1 VQRSEL
7 TPNQDFKQQTEFIM
21 KRLTL
26 FIFALLLAL
35 PIMAQKRYD
44 EIEYPE
50 MNPIQMPE
58 VVEFNLDNGIKF
70 LLVEDKELPLI
81 NIRVTVKTGG
91 LLVPESKTGL
101 ASMTGNVMREG
112 GSENYPPD
120 ELNKLLEDN
129 AAFISTFI
137 GFGSGGATLNI
148 LKEDLDELLPVFV
161 DVLQNPAFPEDK
173 IELAKTQTKSG
184 ISRRNDSQ
192 QQVAGREFQDLI
204 YGENSVYARETE
216 YATVDNITREDMIEF
231 HENAFVGSNITVG
244 IVGDFDT
251 DEMRQK
257 LREAFGSL
265 PTGSPTNLIYPEVDY
280 NYPTTIN
287 LVDKPDVNQSYV
299 TMGHIGGLR
308 ENPDYPAIQVMNQI
322 LGGGFSSR
330 LFQEVRTNLGL
341 AYSVG
346 GGYGSNINYPGTF
359 RLTTMTKSETTAEA
373 IDAILKE
380 VKRLQD
386 EPISQ
391 EELQQTKDQF
401 LNSLVF
407 RYDSKSQILNQ
418 RISNE
423 YNGLSPDAFD
433 ELVEGIKATTIEDIQ
448 RVAQEYMRPDQV
460 QILVVGNKQ
469 EIGDQLQKYGNV
481 NELDIS
487 IPEPPSDEPVVD
499 GDAAKGQEWLDKMAA
514 AIIEPGSDVDAVQEE
529 AVITQKTAM
538 GDVEIQSSATTNYK
552 DYSAERKMDT
562 PQGELTMSF
571 ANGSGTMNMMGQER
585 PLPPQMANPMLNEM
599 KRSYLAIAVN
609 KESVEAEYLGDEEVE
624 GESYAVVRMT
634 NNQVTATY
642 LLDQETGLPYMSRY
656 SEMNPQ
662 TGQRQQAKTMYSNW
676 QESDGVT
683 YAYSA
688 ISYVDD
694 NVAAEVTV
702 KSHSIPE

>member
-1 VQRSEL
+1 
-7 TPNQDFKQQTEFIM
+7 
-21 KRLTL
+21 
-26 FIFALLLAL
+26 
-35 PIMAQKRYD
+35 
-44 EIEYPE
+44 
-50 MNPIQMPE
+50 MPE

-101 ASMTGNVMREG
+101 AGMTGTVMREG
-112 GSENYPPD
+112 GSENYPAD

-129 AAFISTFI
+129 AANISTFI

-148 LKEDLDELLPVFV
+148 LKEDLEELLPVFV
-161 DVLQNPAFPEDK
+161 DILQNPAFPEDK

-231 HENAFVGSNITVG
+231 HKNAFVGSNITVG
-244 IVGDFDT
+244 IVGDFNT
-251 DEMRQK
+251 AEMRQK

-265 PTGSPTNLIYPEVDY
+265 PTGSPTNLLYPEVDY
-280 NYPTTIN
+280 NFPTTIN

-380 VKRLQD
+380 VERLQN
-386 EPISQ
+386 EPITQ

-423 YNGLSPDAFD
+423 YNGLSADAFD
-433 ELVEGIKATTIEDIQ
+433 ELVEGRHQ
-448 RVAQEYMRPDQV
+448 
-460 QILVVGNKQ
+460 
-469 EIGDQLQKYGNV
+469 
-481 NELDIS
+481 
-487 IPEPPSDEPVVD
+487 
-499 GDAAKGQEWLDKMAA
+499 
-514 AIIEPGSDVDAVQEE
+514 
-529 AVITQKTAM
+529 
-538 GDVEIQSSATTNYK
+538 
-552 DYSAERKMDT
+552 
-562 PQGELTMSF
+562 
-571 ANGSGTMNMMGQER
+571 
-585 PLPPQMANPMLNEM
+585 
-599 KRSYLAIAVN
+599 
-609 KESVEAEYLGDEEVE
+609 
-624 GESYAVVRMT
+624 
-634 NNQVTATY
+634 
-642 LLDQETGLPYMSRY
+642 
-656 SEMNPQ
+656 
-662 TGQRQQAKTMYSNW
+662 
-676 QESDGVT
+676 
-683 YAYSA
+683 
-688 ISYVDD
+688 
-694 NVAAEVTV
+694 
-702 KSHSIPE
+702 

>member
-1 VQRSEL
+1 
-7 TPNQDFKQQTEFIM
+7 
-21 KRLTL
+21 
-26 FIFALLLAL
+26 
-35 PIMAQKRYD
+35 
-44 EIEYPE
+44 
-50 MNPIQMPE
+50 
-58 VVEFNLDNGIKF
+58 
-70 LLVEDKELPLI
+70 
-81 NIRVTVKTGG
+81 
-91 LLVPESKTGL
+91 
-101 ASMTGNVMREG
+101 
-112 GSENYPPD
+112 
-120 ELNKLLEDN
+120 
-129 AAFISTFI
+129 
-137 GFGSGGATLNI
+137 
-148 LKEDLDELLPVFV
+148 
-161 DVLQNPAFPEDK
+161 
-173 IELAKTQTKSG
+173 
-184 ISRRNDSQ
+184 
-192 QQVAGREFQDLI
+192 
-204 YGENSVYARETE
+204 
-216 YATVDNITREDMIEF
+216 
-231 HENAFVGSNITVG
+231 
-244 IVGDFDT
+244 
-251 DEMRQK
+251 
-257 LREAFGSL
+257 
-265 PTGSPTNLIYPEVDY
+265 
-280 NYPTTIN
+280 
-287 LVDKPDVNQSYV
+287 
-299 TMGHIGGLR
+299 
-308 ENPDYPAIQVMNQI
+308 
-322 LGGGFSSR
+322 
-330 LFQEVRTNLGL
+330 
-341 AYSVG
+341 
-346 GGYGSNINYPGTF
+346 
-359 RLTTMTKSETTAEA
+359 MTKSETTAEA

>member
-1 VQRSEL
+1 
-7 TPNQDFKQQTEFIM
+7 M

-35 PIMAQKRYD
+35 PLMAQKRYD
-44 EIEYPE
+44 EIKYPE
-50 MNPIQMPE
+50 LNPIQMPE

-101 ASMTGNVMREG
+101 AGMTGTVMREG
-112 GSENYPPD
+112 GSENYPAD

-129 AAFISTFI
+129 AANISTFI

-148 LKEDLDELLPVFV
+148 LKEDLEELLPVFV
-161 DVLQNPAFPEDK
+161 DILQNPAFPEDK

-231 HENAFVGSNITVG
+231 HKNAFVGSNITVG
-244 IVGDFDT
+244 IVGDFNT
-251 DEMRQK
+251 AEMRQK

-265 PTGSPTNLIYPEVDY
+265 PTGSPTNLLYPEVDY
-280 NYPTTIN
+280 NFPTTIN

-380 VKRLQD
+380 VERLQN
-386 EPISQ
+386 EPITQ

-423 YNGLSPDAFD
+423 YNGLSADAFD
-433 ELVEGIKATTIEDIQ
+433 ELVEGIKNTTVEDIQ
-448 RVAQEYMRPDQV
+448 RVAQEYMKPDQV
-460 QILVVGNKQ
+460 QILVVGNKS

-499 GDAAKGQEWLDKMAA
+499 GDATKGQEWLDKMAA
-514 AIIEPGSDVDAVQEE
+514 AIIEPGADVVSIEE
-529 AVITQKTAM
+529 KSVITQKTPM
-538 GDVEIQSSATTNYK
+538 GDVNLENTSVTNYEN
-552 DYSAERKMDT
+552 YSSERTLNT
-562 PQGELTMSF
+562 PQGEMTMSF
-571 ANGSGTMNMMGQER
+571 ANGGGTLTQMGQQMQ
-585 PLPPQMANPMLNEM
+585 LPPQMATPMLNEM
-599 KRSYLAIAVN
+599 KRSYLSIAIH
-609 KESVEAEYLGDEEVE
+609 KDDIDAEYLGEETVE

-634 NNQVTATY
+634 NDQITVTY
-642 LLDQETGLPYMSRY
+642 LLDQETGLPYLSRY

-662 TGQRQQAKTMYSNW
+662 TGQRQEAKTIYSNW
-676 QESDGVT
+676 TEADGVT

-688 ISYVDD
+688 VSYADD
-694 NVAAEVTV
+694 QVAAEITV
-702 KSHSIPE
+702 ESHSIPE